1 MDIDLST
8 DLAHFIELIDS
19 ISKKGND
26 ISIGSGLSK
35 KSKVVGRKKIRE
47 FTSRAYNLLV
57 VFSFQ

>member
-26 ISIGSGLSK
+26 ISIGSRLSK
-35 KSKVVGRKKIRE
+35 KSKMK
-47 FTSRAYNLLV
+47 LV
-57 VFSFQ
+57 EKR